1 MTPRPPSDD
10 STQPTGPADEG
21 PAPVKRT
28 AVKKTAAKKAVAKK
42 ATAKKTATK
51 KAATRQATTP
61 SAGSTPTA
69 AAEETPQPVRTAGG
83 TRKPRKTAGV
93 KAAEIEAAAERA
105 DEGAPAAKEPIEG
118 EPAAGTSAP
127 GKAAEREG
135 VAAKAPAKKATTTKS
150 TAKKAEAVAKKA
162 VAKKAVTNKTVA
174 KKAVTDKAVAKKTVG
189 KKAVTAKPAT
199 STAART
205 AVAKAAAA
213 KTAAVKP
220 DASTKAATKA
230 TGSKKTAAKKAGVKN
245 DAVKKAAVKKAAV
258 ETSASGETVTTEA
271 AARRTA
277 AKSAVRTPRQ
287 AKRAQS
293 PVLVPAVPPGAGA
306 APPPPGPADAPAPE
320 AVLPQQASAEPV
332 VPEQSAAEPP
342 APQPSVPRQDTPEAS
357 GIPQDD
363 PALAHPVVSP
373 AMDGAD
379 RERLLAGTHHAPHS
393 VLGAHPVPGGVVFRA
408 FRPYALGVSV
418 VVESLRAELHDDG
431 GGFFS
436 ALMPLREVPG
446 AYRLLVSYEGGVQ
459 ETEDAYSFL
468 PAIGELDQHL
478 INEGRHE
485 ELWKALGAE
494 PMTHQG
500 VTGTR
505 FTVWAPNAL
514 GVRLAGTF
522 NFWDATGYPMRSLGS
537 SGVWEL
543 FVPGIGEGELYKFEI
558 TRPDGSKT
566 LRADP
571 MARRTEVPPNTSSV
585 IHASLY
591 EWNDEEWLARRTQ
604 TPAHEAPFSVY
615 EVHLPSWRPGLTYRQ
630 LAEQL
635 PAYVAD
641 LGFTHVELLP
651 IAEHP
656 FGGSWGYQV
665 TGFYAPTARLGTPDD
680 FKYLVDA
687 LHRAGIGVLMDWVPA
702 HFPRD
707 DWALAEFDGRPL
719 YEHAD
724 PLRAAHPDW
733 GTLEFDYGRREVRN
747 FLVANAVYW
756 CEEYHI
762 DGLRVDAVASMLYL
776 DYSREPGQWTP
787 NEHGGRENL
796 DAVAFLQEMNA
807 TVYRRVPGVV
817 TIAEESTAWDGVTR
831 ATHHTGPG
839 GFGGLGFGLKWN
851 MGWMHDSLDYM
862 AKDPVHRKHHHH
874 EMTFSMVYAYSENYV
889 LPISH
894 DEVVHGKGSLVSK
907 MPGDWWQRRAN
918 HRSYLGFMWA
928 HPGKQLLF
936 MGQEFAQGAEW
947 SEAHGPD
954 WWLLDPAYG
963 AEADHRGVRD
973 LVRDLNTTYRDTPA
987 LWQQDTRP
995 AGFSWITGDSADDN
1009 VLAFLRFAED
1019 GTPLLAVSNFSPV
1032 LRQEYRLGVPEDV
1045 PAWRE
1050 VLNTDAEAYGGTG
1063 ATTSAPV
1070 KPDPL
1075 PWHARPA
1082 SIRVTLPPLSTVWL
1096 RPA

>member
-10 STQPTGPADEG
+10 STQHPDTGAEAPTP
-21 PAPVKRT
+21 
-28 AVKKTAAKKAVAKK
+28 VKKTATTTKKPAAKKTTATKEAVAKK
-42 ATAKKTATK
+42 ATAKKTAT
-51 KAATRQATTP
+51 
-61 SAGSTPTA
+61 
-69 AAEETPQPVRTAGG
+69 
-83 TRKPRKTAGV
+83 RKTTAKSTTGAV
-93 KAAEIEAAAERA
+93 TAETTT
-105 DEGAPAAKEPIEG
+105 GAPAAKP
-118 EPAAGTSAP
+118 
-127 GKAAEREG
+127 
-135 VAAKAPAKKATTTKS
+135 VAKKAAAKKTAVKKA
-150 TAKKAEAVAKKA
+150 TAKKAVAKKAVAEKAVAEKAAVGRKATAKKTAPRKTTVAEKSTAGQAVAAEPVTAGSAAAEGVAETAAAKKAVAKKVVTKKAATKKTVAKKA
-162 VAKKAVTNKTVA
+162 VAKKAVAKATGAKTAGAKTTVA
-174 KKAVTDKAVAKKTVG
+174 KTTV
-189 KKAVTAKPAT
+189 
-199 STAART
+199 
-205 AVAKAAAA
+205 A
-213 KTAAVKP
+213 KTAAAKKGSAGK
-220 DASTKAATKA
+220 ASARKAVAVSESGGA
-230 TGSKKTAAKKAGVKN
+230 ETAA
-245 DAVKKAAVKKAAV
+245 AV
-258 ETSASGETVTTEA
+258 S
-271 AARRTA
+271 
-277 AKSAVRTPRQ
+277 
-287 AKRAQS
+287 
-293 PVLVPAVPPGAGA
+293 VLAGA
-306 APPPPGPADAPAPE
+306 ATPAEPTVPHQATPEPSGPD
-320 AVLPQQASAEPV
+320 PV
-332 VPEQSAAEPP
+332 VPRQSTTEPLPEEPP
-342 APQPSVPRQDTPEAS
+342 AAAPVVSPEATE
-357 GIPQDD
+357 
-363 PALAHPVVSP
+363 PAFSP
-373 AMDGAD
+373 AMDGGD
-379 RERLLAGTHHAPHS
+379 RERLVAGTHHEPHA
-393 VLGAHPVPGGVVFRA
+393 VLGAHPAPGGGVVFRA

-418 VVESLRAELHDDG
+418 LVGSLRAELHDDG

-436 ALMPLREVPG
+436 ALLPLREVPE
-446 AYRLLVSYEGGVQ
+446 AYRLLVSYEGTEQ
-459 ETEDAYSFL
+459 ETEDAYRFL
-468 PAIGELDQHL
+468 PAIGELDLYL
-478 INEGRHE
+478 IGEGRHE
-485 ELWKALGAE
+485 QLWRALGAE

-505 FTVWAPNAL
+505 FTVWAPNAR
-514 GVRLAGTF
+514 GVRVAGTF
-522 NFWDATGYPMRSLGS
+522 NFWDGTGFPMRSLGS

-558 TRPDGSKT
+558 TRPDGSRT
-566 LRADP
+566 FRADP
-571 MARRTEVPPNTSSV
+571 MARRTEVPPATSSV
-585 IHASLY
+585 VHASHY
-591 EWNDEEWLARRTQ
+591 EWGDEEWLAKRAE

-635 PAYVAD
+635 PAYVSD

-651 IAEHP
+651 VAEHP

-680 FKYLVDA
+680 FKYLIDA

-719 YEHAD
+719 YEHQD
-724 PLRAAHPDW
+724 PARAAHPDW

-747 FLVANAVYW
+747 FLVANAVHW

-851 MGWMHDSLDYM
+851 MGWMHDSLGYM
-862 AKDPVHRKHHHH
+862 SKDPVHRKHHHH

-907 MPGDWWQRRAN
+907 MPGDWWQQRAN
-918 HRSYLGFMWA
+918 HRAYLGFMWA

-973 LVRDLNTTYRDTPA
+973 LVRDLNAVYRRTPA
-987 LWQQDTRP
+987 LWEQDTRP
-995 AGFSWITGDSADDN
+995 AGFSWITGDSAEDN

-1019 GTPLLAVSNFSPV
+1019 GSPLLAVSNFSPV
-1032 LRQEYRLGVPEDV
+1032 VRQDYRLGVPEDV

-1050 VLNTDAEAYGGTG
+1050 VLNTDAGAYGGTDVT
-1063 ATTSAPV
+1063 AADPV
-1070 KPDPL
+1070 KPEPH
-1075 PWHARPA
+1075 PWHGRPA
-1082 SIRVTLPPLSTVWL
+1082 SIHVTLPPLTTLWL